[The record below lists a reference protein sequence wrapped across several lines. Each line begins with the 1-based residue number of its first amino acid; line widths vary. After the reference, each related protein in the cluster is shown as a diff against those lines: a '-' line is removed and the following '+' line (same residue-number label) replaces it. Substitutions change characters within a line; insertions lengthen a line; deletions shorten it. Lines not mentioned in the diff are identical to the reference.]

1 MSGAIIGTCEPR
13 CNRKTSTERRCRAP
27 RTTYAMRD
35 GIRFSL
41 TWFQCDITMQSA
53 VARTAR
59 GLASSPSQSGA
70 RRRGRHANA
79 GAVVKG
85 THNERGKATQ
95 GQVGLRH
102 ARRRGGGAHRHHR
115 PLYLEHHRARE
126 HAPTA
131 STRPQSTDGGS
142 ASASSRFACGS
153 SHSTDS
159 SRCSPAR
166 RACASC
172 SASTWAPSATR
183 ASSGPTRSLARAWAD
198 RPGSAR

>member
-27 RTTYAMRD
+27 RTAYAMRD

-41 TWFQCDITMQSA
+41 TWSQCDITMQSA
-53 VARTAR
+53 AARTAR
-59 GLASSPSQSGA
+59 GFASSPSQSGA

-79 GAVVKG
+79 GAVMKG

-126 HAPTA
+126 HTRRRRRARSLRMGA
-131 STRPQSTDGGS
+131 RPQHP
-142 ASASSRFACGS
+142 RVLPVV
-153 SHSTDS
+153 H
-159 SRCSPAR
+159 PAQR
-166 RACASC
+166 IL
-172 SASTWAPSATR
+172 
-183 ASSGPTRSLARAWAD
+183 LAAA
-198 RPGSAR
+198 RPGARVHPVRQVRGHRPRRGLLLGQPVL